1 MSKLKLFT
9 IRFTSF
15 RNDLE
20 LDKQSLNML
29 EHISLNLIDSKKH
42 NLV

>member
-20 LDKQSLNML
+20 LDKQSSFSTKNLNML
-29 EHISLNLIDSKKH
+29 EHISLN
-42 NLV
+42 